1 MSSQKLDSSY
11 MSFKEESGICP
22 LSFYFKLKSKV
33 CVCICGDISPLS
45 KESAKGEQLD
55 MAFSHMDVN

>member
-1 MSSQKLDSSY
+1 

-55 MAFSHMDVN
+55 MAFSHMDVNWHCQ